1 MKKFVS
7 TAEWRDN
14 TDGHLYAEGDSFPF
28 DGREIS
34 RERLNELESGHNR
47 AGLVLIRA
55 IEAQD
60 EPVEVRKEEAP
71 KKAAV
76 SRKTASPKTAKSK
89 SKNHEMT
96 AGGRSRAAG
105 SNGLYP

>member
-14 TDGHLYAEGDSFPF
+14 TDGHLYIEGEPFPF

-34 RERLNELESGHNR
+34 GERLNELESGHNR

-55 IEAQD
+55 IEVQD
-60 EPVEVRKEEAP
+60 EPVEVRKEDAP
-71 KKAAV
+71 RKAAEG
-76 SRKTASPKTAKSK
+76 RKTAAKK
-89 SKNHEMT
+89 RTTKK
-96 AGGRSRAAG
+96 
-105 SNGLYP
+105 